1 MSRGGGIARG
11 LASGINGYIRGVMIK
26 RNMDR
31 EDKRDAW
38 DEEQRGNLRADRART
53 DAERQAL
60 IDAGQP
66 VQAEVANDVQKDD
79 DGNYMPAV
87 PAYRAGGQRYDSMA
101 EASGAASAANAPDAV
116 AQRQSAA
123 LRGIGKP
130 LEAAQLEAATTSVKA
145 GKFQLEKGQEEWLDQ
160 KWDKAIGSVGSVADG
175 AEILTTLLG
184 RKVTTAMSE
193 DGKKVQFMAE
203 GPNGQMVKMGT
214 EFSSDAKGLQQFIM
228 AHSKTMTAAQK
239 IGGIQAIE
247 SFEESKR
254 QFLENK
260 RLQEKQIDNQAS
272 FQNASLGI
280 ARGNQAIS
288 QGHLDLAKTKRQ
300 DDLEADPLR
309 KLPGPVKA
317 ALTGYDSALKGI
329 DAAMSKAQ
337 AEGQWD
343 PQSPGAKEL
352 IARQRDYQHKR
363 EQLLKPHLKDAGGG
377 AYPFG
382 DTAGAEP
389 KTTAGKAARAA
400 EGIPGSITLNPQGT
414 AFSASTAPTAT
425 TAGVK
430 APPTAPGAVA
440 PAQPAQ
446 DPLLVALGADN
457 SSAGQI
463 VAQKAPAL
471 RQAADGVR
479 AAQAQVVQAAQSRD
493 PQAVAQ
499 ASQQVQAAAAQVR
512 ALIGDLNPP
521 QAQAVMKAL
530 GL

>member
-175 AEILTTLLG
+175 AEILTSLLG

-260 RLQEKQIDNQAS
+260 RLVEKRLNEDERHNRATEGHQA
-272 FQNASLGI
+272 ATLGV
-280 ARGNQAIS
+280 A
-288 QGHLDLAKTKRQ
+288 QGTLQLAKDKRA

-317 ALTGYDSALKGI
+317 ALTGYDAALKGI

-363 EQLLKPHLKDAGGG
+363 EQLLKPHLKDAGG

-389 KTTAGKAARAA
+389 KTTVGKAARAA

-414 AFSASTAPTAT
+414 AFAASKPPTAT
-425 TAGVK
+425 AAGVK
-430 APPTAPGAVA
+430 APSTAPGAVA

-521 QAQAVMKAL
+521 QAQAVMAAL